1 MDRPA
6 ATSSY
11 LRVLGATVL
20 VVALGATAVNAL
32 IDPYRLFGT
41 PEIRGLSRVKPASA
55 ERMRVA
61 KPFMADRLHA
71 ATVIGGNSRP
81 ELGLN
86 PLSACWPAT
95 ATPVFNAGVPGASF
109 RLQTEFA
116 MHAGAT
122 ARQMLHGVDFLDF
135 TTTGAVAPGA
145 EPARSP
151 EQRRLSVPGRL
162 PDDTSF
168 WLQRTQDHLT
178 SLFSLTALGDSV
190 LTVASQRDPYASTRT
205 AEGFN
210 PGADYVGIV
219 RHEGQSVLFAQKLR
233 EFSGQLERARM
244 LEHVDGGSG
253 TSFEALRQLIAW
265 CREHDVKLTLFINP
279 YHAQYFQA
287 IRDSGKWPMFE
298 QWKRAV
304 SEIAEEGGVPL
315 WDFNTMDAY
324 ATEAPPPPGD
334 RRTVL
339 RWFWEPAHYRPELG
353 ELMLARMLGQD
364 CAGGPWPPLGTR
376 LDAGNV
382 DAQLAELRA
391 RVAETSAR

>member
-1 MDRPA
+1 MDRPV

-11 LRVLGATVL
+11 LRVLGATAL
-20 VVALGATAVNAL
+20 VVAVSAAAINAL
-32 IDPYRLFGT
+32 VDPYRLFGT
-41 PEIRGLSRVKPASA
+41 PEIAGLSRVKPASA

-61 KPFMADRLHA
+61 KPVMADRLHA
-71 ATVIGGNSRP
+71 TTVIGGNSRP

-86 PLSACWPAT
+86 PISTCWPTT
-95 ATPVFNAGVPGASF
+95 ATPVFNAGIPGASF

-116 MHAGAT
+116 MHAAAS

-135 TTTGAVAPGA
+135 TTAGVVASGA

-162 PDDTSF
+162 PDDSSY
-168 WLQRTQDHLT
+168 WLQRAQDRLT
-178 SLFSLTALGDSV
+178 SLFSLTALGDSII
-190 LTVASQRDPYASTRT
+190 TVASQRDPFASTRT

-210 PGADYVGIV
+210 PGADYAGIV
-219 RHEGQSVLFAQKLR
+219 RHEGQSVLFVQKLK
-233 EFSGQLERARM
+233 EFRGQLERARM
-244 LEHVDGGSG
+244 LEDVDARSE

-265 CREHDVKLTLFINP
+265 CRERDVKLTLFINP

-287 IRDSGKWPMFE
+287 IWESGKWPMFE

-304 SEIAEEGGVPL
+304 SKIADEGGVPL
-315 WDFNTMDAY
+315 WDFNTMDGY
-324 ATEAPPPPGD
+324 ATEVPPPSGD
-334 RRTVL
+334 RRTSL

-364 CAGGPWPPLGTR
+364 CAGGPWAPLGNR
-376 LDAGNV
+376 LDSGHVA
-382 DAQLAELRA
+382 AQLAYLRV
-391 RVAETSAR
+391 RVAEISAR